1 MQAHPILD
9 LGRVTKGAGVGR
21 HEMLSLALALGK
33 RDSCF
38 RGREARG
45 RSPCGD
51 GTGGDGWQE
60 TSVPPGAAGT
70 QVAPRRVPF
79 APELSGAER
88 MMMSPVPMAARR
100 GRLLSEAKEHRLGE
114 EMWVIHPR
122 SEPARARA
130 RAQPSFATKLE
141 FLTDRRTQTSLL
153 TNQNVLRVGWGGTS
167 PGISFVF
174 VFFF

>member
-1 MQAHPILD
+1 MGMGQ
-9 LGRVTKGAGVGR
+9 VGVD
-21 HEMLSLALALGK
+21 GK
-33 RDSCF
+33 RPQSHL
-38 RGREARG
+38 E
-45 RSPCGD
+45 
-51 GTGGDGWQE
+51 
-60 TSVPPGAAGT
+60 PPGPSWLQGGS
-70 QVAPRRVPF
+70 PL
-79 APELSGAER
+79 LSGAER

-114 EMWVIHPR
+114 EMRVIHPR

-167 PGISFVF
+167 PGISFF
-174 VFFF
+174 CFFF